1 MTLGM
6 IIKEY
11 RERNRLSQRQFALMC
26 DVSNGYI
33 SMLEEGRNP
42 KTNEPIVPSLATMKK
57 LAKAMGM
64 SLNDLMS
71 QTDDM
76 EVNIGKTKK
85 IPTAQLRSEDME
97 MLRLFTAL
105 SLEKQKQALD
115 YVRYLA
121 MSSDSH

>member
-1 MTLGM
+1 MTLGR

-11 RERNRLSQRQFALMC
+11 REKKHLSQRQFALTC

-71 QTDDM
+71 QVDDM
-76 EVNIGKTKK
+76 EISLSEKRTPADK
-85 IPTAQLRSEDME
+85 ISGRTVEFVALFEKLTAEQ
-97 MLRLFTAL
+97 
-105 SLEKQKQALD
+105 QALI
-115 YVRYLA
+115 VSQIKGIL
-121 MSSDSH
+121 SNQ

>member
-42 KTNEPIVPSLATMKK
+42 KTTEPIVPSLATMKK

-71 QTDDM
+71 KADDM
-76 EVNIGKTKK
+76 EISLSDKK
-85 IPTAQLRSEDME
+85 APAEKISGRTVEFVALFEKLTAEQ
-97 MLRLFTAL
+97 
-105 SLEKQKQALD
+105 QALI
-115 YVRYLA
+115 VSQIKGIL
-121 MSSDSH
+121 SNQ

>member
-57 LAKAMGM
+57 LAKAMGI

-71 QTDDM
+71 QADDM
-76 EVNIGKTKK
+76 EISLSDKK
-85 IPTAQLRSEDME
+85 APADRISGRTVEFVALFEKLTAEQ
-97 MLRLFTAL
+97 
-105 SLEKQKQALD
+105 QALI
-115 YVRYLA
+115 VSQIKGIL
-121 MSSDSH
+121 SNQ

>member
-71 QTDDM
+71 KADDM
-76 EVNIGKTKK
+76 EISLSDKK
-85 IPTAQLRSEDME
+85 APAEKISGRTVEFVALFEKLTAEQ
-97 MLRLFTAL
+97 
-105 SLEKQKQALD
+105 QALI
-115 YVRYLA
+115 VSQIKGIL
-121 MSSDSH
+121 SNQ

>member
-1 MTLGM
+1 MTLGK

-11 RERNRLSQRQFALMC
+11 REKNRLSQRQFALMC

-57 LAKAMGM
+57 LAKAMGI

-71 QTDDM
+71 QADDM
-76 EVNIGKTKK
+76 EISLSDKK
-85 IPTAQLRSEDME
+85 APAEKISGRTVEFVALFEKLTAEQ
-97 MLRLFTAL
+97 
-105 SLEKQKQALD
+105 QALI
-115 YVRYLA
+115 VSQIKGIL
-121 MSSDSH
+121 SNQ